1 VVSRRRLLFL
11 TIVAVVVAADQASKA
26 VVRARMAVGESLS
39 VIDGAFWLT
48 HVENTGAAFGMLRGQ
63 QWLLIATAVAMLAVV
78 LYVMVRIRPADAW
91 VHRALAL
98 VSGGAIG
105 NLIDRVSAGAVTDFF
120 DLGWFPVFNV
130 ADIALDV
137 GVAILVLVLLI
148 KGEHALVGQHAHHTG
163 QSLDT
168 PHTDGEVCTAD
179 ARSQDA

>member
-1 VVSRRRLLFL
+1 MSRRRLLFL
-11 TIVAVVVAADQASKA
+11 TIVAAVVAADQATKA
-26 VVRARMAVGESLS
+26 VVRTRMAVGESLP

-78 LYVMVRIRPADAW
+78 AYVMLRLRPADSW
-91 VHRALAL
+91 VRWSLAL

-137 GVAILVLVLLI
+137 GVAVLVVLLLF
-148 KGEHALVGQHAHHTG
+148 KGEHALVGRHEQHAEH
-163 QSLDT
+163 SLDT
-168 PHTDGEVCTAD
+168 PHSEGEVCTAD
-179 ARSQDA
+179 ARTQDA